1 MVKYKITY
9 WLAGNIKVAY
19 VKASS
24 IYEAKLLFY
33 VTHVCEDIIEVVE
46 EDVQ

>member
-1 MVKYKITY
+1 MVNYKITY
-9 WLAGNIKVAY
+9 WLAGNIKVAHIE
-19 VKASS
+19 ATN

-46 EDVQ
+46 DNV